1 MQWNGLVE
9 METFMSGAFKKK
21 KKWYSNKERQR
32 LTKEERPRDSHIRI
46 KVMSKSRIMNTQEKK
61 RSQDTRGRRYVHV
74 SNLFNS
80 GELSVTITEIH

>member
-1 MQWNGLVE
+1 MNFEFMQWNGLVE
-9 METFMSGAFKKK
+9 METFMSGAFKK

-61 RSQDTRGRRYVHV
+61 ITGHKRQ
-74 SNLFNS
+74 
-80 GELSVTITEIH
+80 TICTCEQPF